1 MKNPNFNLPNLLSG
15 YRIVIFPFI
24 FWLIWSGQE
33 VLFARFLVFNL
44 LTDIADGWI
53 ARRFNLQ
60 TEFGARLDSTADYGT
75 FILAIYGVFAFKWP
89 DFEPNQ
95 WGFWLF
101 LVLFIAEISFIL
113 WKYGRVPGFHLWSF
127 KVTGYVQGLF
137 FGVLFLWGFQPILFW
152 LAMLVGCYACLET
165 IAVARLL
172 DQPMTDV
179 KHYFFVKKLLEKK
192 EKLP

>member
-1 MKNPNFNLPNLLSG
+1 MKNTVFTVPNLLSG
-15 YRIVIFPFI
+15 YRIVVFPFI

-33 VLFARFLVFNL
+33 RLFAWFLVISL

-53 ARRFNLQ
+53 ARHFNLQ
-60 TEFGARLDSTADYGT
+60 TELGARLDSTADYGT
-75 FILAIYGVFAFKWP
+75 FILAFYGIFAFKWP
-89 DFEPNQ
+89 DFGSNQ
-95 WGFWLF
+95 WGLWLF
-101 LVLFIAEISFIL
+101 LGFFIAEFSFVL
-113 WKYGRVPGFHLWSF
+113 WKYGHIPGFHLWSF

-172 DQPMTDV
+172 DVPKTDV
-179 KHYFFVKKLLEKK
+179 KHYFNVKNK
-192 EKLP
+192 